1 MWSSSTPSLATTTLS
16 KFPTLFG
23 VFPISNK
30 WLCRFFILER
40 CKASLKDLFE
50 KPEKYKGQI
59 KLPFNHDIMFQ
70 LAKGLEFIHSQ
81 KIVHRD
87 IKPANV
93 LISVDDQSHQVT
105 MKWTDFGLSKTVNE
119 RETFSISGVKGTMDW
134 FAPEVFASEAN
145 QDSENK
151 MRGTTKSDVFSE
163 GCVFGYLL
171 LDGQHPFGSSI
182 DAENEIQS
190 NILIENFVNLKRELK
205 S

>member
-1 MWSSSTPSLATTTLS
+1 
-16 KFPTLFG
+16 
-23 VFPISNK
+23 
-30 WLCRFFILER
+30 
-40 CKASLKDLFE
+40 
-50 KPEKYKGQI
+50 
-59 KLPFNHDIMFQ
+59 
-70 LAKGLEFIHSQ
+70 
-81 KIVHRD
+81 
-87 IKPANV
+87 
-93 LISVDDQSHQVT
+93 
-105 MKWTDFGLSKTVNE
+105 VNE